1 MTYLQKSIHEFPCP
15 NGRIRLGRRVRLAWK
30 VHDALTFPVAAST
43 RRHAASRRRK
53 PEFGELKMEAF
64 FKVKE
69 PAEVFHIIDRFSP
82 AGEETIRLEDAM
94 GRILSRDLI
103 AGEDL
108 PAFFRSAMDGYA
120 VRAKDTYGAGENLP
134 ALLDVVGEVVMGK
147 IPGMVVGEGQAVRIS
162 TGGMLPE
169 GADGVV
175 MVEYAHPLDEKSLE
189 VTRTISP
196 LENVIQP
203 GDDIRKDATVL
214 KKGHRLRPQDLG
226 LMAGLGQGTTSVYRT
241 PRVAILSTGDEIVPI
256 HEVPRP
262 GQVRDINRYSLGGF
276 CHRLKVEP
284 IYLGLC
290 ADKFEDLKAMVQEGL
305 DEADTV
311 WISGGSSVGVR
322 DLTLKV
328 FETLPDFELLV
339 HGISIS
345 PGKPTILG
353 RSGRKPVIGLP
364 GHVASALVVAEV
376 FLSRLILRLS
386 GGSNSFADLHK
397 EVEAELSRNMEST
410 PGREDYVRVK
420 LIQNHDGIFIAEP
433 VFGKSGLIS
442 TLVESDGLL
451 RIELNR
457 EGLYKGQKVKVLL
470 F

>member
-1 MTYLQKSIHEFPCP
+1 
-15 NGRIRLGRRVRLAWK
+15 
-30 VHDALTFPVAAST
+30 
-43 RRHAASRRRK
+43 
-53 PEFGELKMEAF
+53 MEAF
-64 FKVKE
+64 FKVKKPE
-69 PAEVFHIIDRFSP
+69 EVFRIIDRFSP
-82 AGEETIRLEDAM
+82 TGEETIGLDEAM
-94 GRILSRDLI
+94 GRILSRDVI
-103 AGEDL
+103 AREDL
-108 PAFFRSAMDGYA
+108 PGFFRSAMDGYA
-120 VRAKDTYGAGENLP
+120 VRAKDTYGASENLP
-134 ALLDVVGEVVMGK
+134 ALVDVSGEVEMGQ
-147 IPGMVVGEGQAVRIS
+147 IPGTTVREGQAVRIS

-189 VTRTISP
+189 ITRTISP

-203 GDDIRKDATVL
+203 GDDIRKDTTVL

-226 LMAGLGQGTTSVYRT
+226 LMAGLGEATASVHRT
-241 PRVAILSTGDEIVPI
+241 PKVAIISTGDEIVPI
-256 HEVPRP
+256 GEAPRP

-276 CHRLKVEP
+276 CLRAKAEP

-290 ADKFEDLKAMVQEGL
+290 ADNFEDLKAMVQEGL
-305 DEADTV
+305 HRADTV

-322 DLTLKV
+322 DLTLEV
-328 FETLPDFELLV
+328 FETLPHFELLV

-353 RSGRKPVIGLP
+353 LSGPKPVVGLP

-386 GGSNSFADLHK
+386 GCSNSFAGLHNV
-397 EVEAELSRNMEST
+397 VEAELSRNIESA

-420 LIQNHDGIFIAEP
+420 LLEKNGSFIADP